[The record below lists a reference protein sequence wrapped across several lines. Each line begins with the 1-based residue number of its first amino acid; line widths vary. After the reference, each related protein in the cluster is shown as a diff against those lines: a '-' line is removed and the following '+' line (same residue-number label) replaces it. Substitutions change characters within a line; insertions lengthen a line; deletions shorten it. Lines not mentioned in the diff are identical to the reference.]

1 MRAAFVAML
10 TVGIAAGSHV
20 LGGGAAPHPLTLLI
34 LSVLAAIP
42 VHLLSGR
49 RLGFGLLLVLLG
61 GGQFAIHHLLM
72 AIGSMQ
78 PGGHPHDL
86 APMVHPTATAPS
98 DGPGM
103 LLAHVVATVLTSLLL
118 AYGDALLWALWTL
131 LRPLLVVPFGVVVA
145 MPRLLPAASI
155 RRPLVLLAGPRPDRP
170 RGPPERL
177 WTPSLTW

>member
-72 AIGSMQ
+72 AMSSMQ

-86 APMVHPTATAPS
+86 AHQAAAAPS

-103 LLAHVVATVLTSLLL
+103 ILAHVIATVLTSLLL
-118 AYGDALLWALWTL
+118 ACGDGLLWALWTL
-131 LRPLLVVPFGVVVA
+131 LRPLLVVAFGVVVA
-145 MPRLLPAASI
+145 MPPRLLPAASI
-155 RRPLVLLAGPRPDRP
+155 RRPLLLLAGPRPDRP
-170 RGPPERL
+170 RGPPERFR
-177 WTPSLTW
+177 TPSLTW

>member
-34 LSVLAAIP
+34 LSVLTAIP

-49 RLGFGLLLVLLG
+49 RFGFGLLLVLLG
-61 GGQFAIHHLLM
+61 SGQFAIHHLLM
-72 AIGSMQ
+72 AIASMQ

-86 APMVHPTATAPS
+86 AHQAAAAPS

-103 LLAHVVATVLTSLLL
+103 ILAHLIATVLTSLLL

-131 LRPLLVVPFGVVVA
+131 LRPLLVVHFGVAVA
-145 MPRLLPAASI
+145 MPRLLPAAPI
-155 RRPLVLLAGPRPDRP
+155 RRPLLLLAGPRPDRP
-170 RGPPERL
+170 RGPPERF
-177 WTPSLTW
+177 WAPSLTW

>member
-34 LSVLAAIP
+34 LSVLAMIP

-72 AIGSMQ
+72 AVASMP
-78 PGGHPHDL
+78 PGGHPHEL
-86 APMVHPTATAPS
+86 AHQVVAAPS

-103 LLAHVVATVLTSLLL
+103 LLAHVIATLLTSLLL
-118 AYGDALLWALWTL
+118 AHGDALLWALWTL
-131 LRPLLVVPFGVVVA
+131 LRPLLVVAFGVVVA

-155 RRPLVLLAGPRPDRP
+155 PRPLLLLAGPRPDRP

-177 WTPSLTW
+177 RTPSLTW